1 MYDKGDSYDK
11 GFFENQRAFDKEEA
25 RERRRAAKAASGG
38 KDRIAAGVL
47 ALFLGGFGA
56 HKFYMRR
63 PGVALLYI
71 VFCWTGIPSVV
82 AFAEGIIYLFESDER
97 FRTRIGDD
105 HEI

>member
-25 RERRRAAKAASGG
+25 KERCRAAKAASGG

-56 HKFYMRR
+56 HKFYMRK
-63 PGVALLYI
+63 PLMGIVYI
-71 VFCWTGIPSVV
+71 LFCWTGIPSLVSFV
-82 AFAEGIIYLFESDER
+82 EGIIYLLESDER
-97 FRTRIGDD
+97 FRLRIG
-105 HEI
+105 